1 MLRQPAVL
9 AIAGV
14 VTGLLAFMVVVF
26 VLGNHTSAVDAPQP
40 LVIQVEQGESLSHF
54 VRRLAEARILNNP
67 ELIRGLAVLRGDTT
81 RIKAGEYVLNGVV
94 TPNELLDYLVSGKA
108 RYLAL
113 TVPEGFSMFEVAQR
127 VEQKEAGSAA
137 EFLRL
142 ARDREFIAGLALPF
156 AQPPASLEGLLYPET
171 YFFHRGVGEA
181 RLIDMMVAQF
191 RKRALP
197 LLQDQAARMGLTPY
211 EALTLASII
220 EKETGTP
227 QERPLI
233 AAVFHNRLRAR
244 MTLGSDPTV
253 IYGLEHFDGN
263 LTREQLRTRTDYNTY
278 VMPGLPPTPIANPG
292 LPSIRAALEPAQVKY
307 LYFVSKG
314 DGSHF
319 FSADYRTHTRAVYK
333 YQKQPNRR
341 PNS

>member
-1 MLRQPAVL
+1 MLKRPAVL
-9 AIAGV
+9 AIGGV
-14 VTGLLAFMVVVF
+14 VTGLLAFMVGVF
-26 VLGNHTSAVDAPQP
+26 LLGSHTTAVNAPEP

-54 VRRLAEARILNNP
+54 VRRLGEAGILNRP
-67 ELIRGLAVLRGDTT
+67 MLIRGLAVLRGDTT
-81 RIKAGEYVLNGVV
+81 RIKAGEYVLNGDV
-94 TPNELLDYLVSGKA
+94 TPNELLDDLVSGKA

-113 TVPEGFSMFEVAQR
+113 TVPEGFSMFDVARR
-127 VEQKEAGSAA
+127 VEEKEAGSAA

-142 ARDREFIAGLALPF
+142 ATDPEFIAGLALPF

-171 YFFHRGVGEA
+171 YFFNRGAGEA
-181 RLIDMMVAQF
+181 RLIAMMVEQF
-191 RKRALP
+191 KKRAYP
-197 LLQDQAARMGLTPY
+197 LLQERAAQIGLAPY
-211 EALTLASII
+211 EALTLASIV
-220 EKETGTP
+220 EKETGTAG
-227 QERPLI
+227 ERPLI
-233 AAVFHNRLRAR
+233 AAVFHNRLRTR

-263 LTREQLRTRTDYNTY
+263 LTREHLRTRTAYNTY
-278 VMPGLPPTPIANPG
+278 VMPGLPPTPISNPG

-319 FSADYRTHTRAVYK
+319 FSVDYRTHTRAVYK
-333 YQKQPNRR
+333 YQKLPNRR